1 LPLATEGMQE
11 LNTVARMMHYTNF
24 LSGDQGYVERFLMN
38 RLAEST
44 SKDDPLFQEQTLLAT
59 LWTKNMK
66 QFWYHF
72 RDYLELH
79 PNARLPRYI
88 QEAAYLYGKLEGREM
103 IDQMPIDPMVK
114 QSFENFM
121 QAAAQYNHMEADIV
135 REGMKAYNDT
145 YYYDYYL
152 MRDLP
157 EY

>member
-1 LPLATEGMQE
+1 
-11 LNTVARMMHYTNF
+11 
-24 LSGDQGYVERFLMN
+24 MN
-38 RLAEST
+38 RLAENT
-44 SKDDPLFQEQTLLAT
+44 SKDDAFFQEQALLAS
-59 LWTKNMK
+59 LWTKDIA

-88 QEAAYLYGKLEGREM
+88 QEAAYLYGKLEDRPQ
-103 IDQMPIDPMVK
+103 IDQIPIDPMVK

-121 QAAAQYNHMEADIV
+121 GAAQNYNHMEADIV
-135 REGMKAYNDT
+135 REGMKAYSDT

-152 MRDLP
+152 MRNLP

>member
-1 LPLATEGMQE
+1 
-11 LNTVARMMHYTNF
+11 
-24 LSGDQGYVERFLMN
+24 MN

-44 SKDDPLFQEQTLLAT
+44 SKDDALFQEQTLLAS
-59 LWTKNMK
+59 LWTKDIN

-103 IDQMPIDPMVK
+103 IDQMPIDQSVR
-114 QSFENFM
+114 QSFESFM
-121 QAAAQYNHMEADIV
+121 QTAERYDNMEADVV
-135 REGMKAYNDT
+135 REGMKAFSDT

>member
-1 LPLATEGMQE
+1 
-11 LNTVARMMHYTNF
+11 
-24 LSGDQGYVERFLMN
+24 
-38 RLAEST
+38 
-44 SKDDPLFQEQTLLAT
+44 
-59 LWTKNMK
+59 
-66 QFWYHF
+66 
-72 RDYLELH
+72 
-79 PNARLPRYI
+79 
-88 QEAAYLYGKLEGREM
+88 
-103 IDQMPIDPMVK
+103 MVK